1 MTPIIEVINLE
12 KTFGSVVAARD
23 INLKIET
30 GQIIGII
37 GANGAG
43 KTTFVN
49 MVTGYLK
56 PTSGEIHYQGRDI
69 TGLAPEDLTR
79 IGLTRSFQIAQV
91 FPALSTSDNV
101 LMAVGATDRF
111 RGRCGFLE
119 PLSSPKRNARVMQIL
134 KEYDLVAHA
143 RQPAGELP
151 QGVRKLLDI
160 AMAVASEPSAILLDE
175 PTSGVSAE
183 DKFTIMDRT
192 IGALKEA
199 SITTLF
205 VEHDMDIVAR
215 YADRVLAFV
224 DGTIIADGRP
234 DQVFSDI
241 RVRELIVGEVIER
254 AAQNNKAAREA
265 ENA

>member
-1 MTPIIEVINLE
+1 MNPIIEVTNLE

-30 GQIIGII
+30 GQFVGII

-56 PTSGEIHYQGRDI
+56 PTSGKISYKGQDI

-79 IGLTRSFQIAQV
+79 VGLTRSFQIAQV
-91 FPALSTSDNV
+91 FPALSASDNV
-101 LMAVGATDRF
+101 LMAVGATDKF
-111 RGRCGFLE
+111 RGRCGLLE
-119 PLSSPKRNARVMQIL
+119 PLATPERHAKAARIL
-134 KEYDLVAHA
+134 EEYDLTAHA
-143 RQPAGELP
+143 GKPAGELP

-183 DKFTIMDRT
+183 DKFSIMDRI
-192 IGALKEA
+192 IGALKNDA
-199 SITTLF
+199 ITTLF

-224 DGTIIADGRP
+224 DGTIIADGTP
-234 DQVFSDI
+234 DQVFSDP
-241 RVRELIVGEVIER
+241 RVREMIVGEVIER
-254 AAQNNKAAREA
+254 VAKNAETTRETDDA
-265 ENA
+265 

>member
-1 MTPIIEVINLE
+1 MDTIIEIINLG
-12 KTFGSVVAARD
+12 KTFGSVVAAHD
-23 INLKIET
+23 INLKVSA
-30 GQIIGII
+30 GQVVGII

-56 PTSGEIHYQGRDI
+56 PTSGEIRYQGKDI
-69 TGLAPEDLTR
+69 TGLTPEELTR

-91 FPALSTSDNV
+91 FPALSARDNI
-101 LMAVGATDRF
+101 LMAVGATDKF
-111 RGRCGFLE
+111 RGRTSFLE
-119 PLSSPKRNARVMQIL
+119 PLSTPERHAKTTRIL
-134 KEYDLVAHA
+134 EEYDLGSHA
-143 RQPAGELP
+143 TQIAGELP
-151 QGVRKLLDI
+151 QGLRKLLDI

-175 PTSGVSAE
+175 PTSGVSVSA
-183 DKFTIMDRT
+183 KFETMDRI
-192 IGALKEA
+192 IGALKA
-199 SITTLF
+199 NAITTMF

-224 DGTIIADGRP
+224 DGEIIADGTP
-234 DQVFSDI
+234 DHVFSDV

-254 AAQNNKAAREA
+254 ARANRED